1 MKNVFVNLSNHP
13 SSAWSET
20 QITAAEQ
27 YGKIVD
33 ISFPMIDA
41 SAGEEQ
47 VVQLADQYLDEIM
60 KMEPAAVMC
69 QGEFTFVYSLVRRLK
84 EKKVVCLAACSER
97 MVADTADGKIVRFEF
112 VKFREYLN

>member
-1 MKNVFVNLSNHP
+1 
-13 SSAWSET
+13 
-20 QITAAEQ
+20 
-27 YGKIVD
+27 
-33 ISFPMIDA
+33 
-41 SAGEEQ
+41 
-47 VVQLADQYLDEIM
+47 
-60 KMEPAAVMC
+60 MC

>member
-1 MKNVFVNLSNHP
+1 MVFT
-13 SSAWSET
+13 SSA
-20 QITAAEQ
+20 QIEQ
-27 YGKIVD
+27 HIAVIAKN
-33 ISFPMIDA
+33 
-41 SAGEEQ
+41 
-47 VVQLADQYLDEIM
+47 M